1 MILTPF
7 LSNFVQEYQIGPFLL
22 ACYEL
27 YFEETQSSVAKFML
41 RKMFFVG
48 EDTCIVLV
56 PPHCILKNRNGHQ
69 PDSEI
74 FFVPHELLHI
84 QHTVYCNSRIQKCS
98 FEVEWIPS

>member
-41 RKMFFVG
+41 RKMLFVG
-48 EDTCIVLV
+48 GGYMHRFGSAALYTEKSKWT
-56 PPHCILKNRNGHQ
+56 
-69 PDSEI
+69 
-74 FFVPHELLHI
+74 
-84 QHTVYCNSRIQKCS
+84 T
-98 FEVEWIPS
+98 